1 MIFTETER
9 KYLVATALGRLAT
22 IGPTGAPHNHPVTYR
37 VNDDTGTIDI
47 GGPRLS
53 DSRKY
58 RNIQTDPRVSL
69 VVDDIAAQPVGAGGQ
84 RGRGLEIRGVI
95 EILHV
100 ERPLMEGF
108 SNDLL
113 RLRPRRII
121 AWNLDGPGGNN
132 RDIAP
137 RESS

>member
-1 MIFTETER
+1 MNFTDTER
-9 KYLVATALGRLAT
+9 RYLITQALGRLST
-22 IGPTGAPHNHPVTYR
+22 IGPTGAPQNHPVTYR
-37 VNDDTGTIDI
+37 VNEDAGTIDI

-53 DSRKY
+53 ASQKY

-69 VVDDIAAQPVGAGGQ
+69 VVDDISPEPVGSGGQ
-84 RGRGLEIRGVI
+84 RGRGVEIRGLV

-113 RLRPRRII
+113 RIHPRRVV
-121 AWNLDGPGGNN
+121 AWNIDAPGSNN
-132 RDIAP
+132 RNVT
-137 RESS
+137 